1 MSVKGSGSEGSHC
14 TGEFYPMGAWGGRGG
29 GGRVMP
35 CLPTLFWNLQ
45 GKLKLRTV
53 RI

>member
-29 GGRVMP
+29 GGQSHAMFTNTILEFTR
-35 CLPTLFWNLQ
+35 
-45 GKLKLRTV
+45 
-53 RI
+53 